1 MKPYHW
7 QPVLHRAGGI
17 VAAAQAL
24 GIDRD
29 TVSAYAAGTR
39 PTPRKVALAVAAWMA
54 GIGEYDGGPSSL
66 WRPISTA
73 PKEPLELSDCGPIIA
88 LASNHGHRALGY
100 WGKGDGQQEG
110 WINPH
115 DHRRMDYWSA
125 FAWWMPLAEAPK

>member
-1 MKPYHW
+1 MTPADW
-7 QPVLHRAGGI
+7 QPVIAKGGGKLATAHAIGIQAGML
-17 VAAAQAL
+17 A
-24 GIDRD
+24 
-29 TVSAYAAGTR
+29 SYASGTR